1 MDIIGFENQMNGFF
15 DRINPFKKGVDKG
28 LTDAQKRH
36 VEEFV
41 RKKKSLKEVKKSNF
55 PNISSDQKKRMI
67 MSLVN
72 SMNGV
77 DEITGFDD
85 QMGGLSTIVKRF
97 KKSVSPASQIRF
109 VKKASPQRLKAVE
122 LAKRKIN
129 AKKIQDRKV
138 AEIIQARAK
147 QLEIKSKPTVK
158 QLFTAK
164 PTPKLVNK
172 LNSVQRSFLNTDL
185 PYQNPNYQFAIE
197 PAVDRGVSN
206 YYGK

>member
-1 MDIIGFENQMNGFF
+1 MDIIGFDNQMNGFF
-15 DRINPFKKGVDKG
+15 DRFSMKSKIRK
-28 LTDAQKRH
+28 AQQQQQKMIQQ
-36 VEEFV
+36 
-41 RKKKSLKEVKKSNF
+41 KMNQQQTNQPSKF
-55 PNISSDQKKRMI
+55 PGISSDQKKRMI
-67 MSLVN
+67 ISLVN

-77 DEITGFDD
+77 DEITGFD
-85 QMGGLSTIVKRF
+85 QQIGSFAKLMNRM

-147 QLEIKSKPTVK
+147 QLQSKSKPTVK

-164 PTPKLVNK
+164 PTPQLVNK

-185 PYQNPNYQFAIE
+185 PYQSTNYNFAIE
-197 PAVDRGVSN
+197 PPVDRGVSN

>member
-1 MDIIGFENQMNGFF
+1 MNGFF
-15 DRINPFKKGVDKG
+15 DRFSMKSKIKK
-28 LTDAQKRH
+28 AQQQQQKMIQQ
-36 VEEFV
+36 
-41 RKKKSLKEVKKSNF
+41 KMNQQQTNQPSKF
-55 PNISSDQKKRMI
+55 PGISSDQKKRMI

-77 DEITGFDD
+77 DEITGFDN
-85 QMGGLSTIVKRF
+85 QMGGLSTIVKKF

-109 VKKASPQRLKAVE
+109 VKKTSPQRLKAVE

-147 QLEIKSKPTVK
+147 QLESKGKPTVK

-164 PTPKLVNK
+164 PTPQLVNK

-185 PYQNPNYQFAIE
+185 PYQSTNYNFAIE
-197 PAVDRGVSN
+197 PPVDRGVSN